1 MTDVYGT
8 IFFVE
13 TGAVAVAILDTGA
26 GVVTIFDVGAR
37 TVFVT
42 VVVVAAAIFV
52 SVGTEITF
60 FGELGW
66 GFYPGYAAAT
76 TTCLLAA
83 IGLLIVVLPMID
95 LLMLGLLGE
104 AGFFAIPF
112 G

>member
-1 MTDVYGT
+1 MTDAYGT

-42 VVVVAAAIFV
+42 VVVAAAIFV
-52 SVGTEITF
+52 SVGTEMTF
-60 FGELGW
+60 LGELGW
-66 GFYPGYAAAT
+66 GFDTGYAAAT

>member
-1 MTDVYGT
+1 MTDAYGT

-26 GVVTIFDVGAR
+26 GVVTIFDVGAI

-42 VVVVAAAIFV
+42 VVVAAAIFV
-52 SVGTEITF
+52 SGTEITF
-60 FGELGW
+60 FGELGR
-66 GFYPGYAAAT
+66 GFYAGYAAAT

-104 AGFFAIPF
+104 AGFFAMPF

>member
-1 MTDVYGT
+1 M
-8 IFFVE
+8 
-13 TGAVAVAILDTGA
+13 AILDTGA
-26 GVVTIFDVGAR
+26 GVGTIFDVGAR

-42 VVVVAAAIFV
+42 VVVAAAIFV

-60 FGELGW
+60 LGELGW
-66 GFYPGYAAAT
+66 SFYPGYAAAT
-76 TTCLLAA
+76 TTCLLAT

-104 AGFFAIPF
+104 AGFFAMPF